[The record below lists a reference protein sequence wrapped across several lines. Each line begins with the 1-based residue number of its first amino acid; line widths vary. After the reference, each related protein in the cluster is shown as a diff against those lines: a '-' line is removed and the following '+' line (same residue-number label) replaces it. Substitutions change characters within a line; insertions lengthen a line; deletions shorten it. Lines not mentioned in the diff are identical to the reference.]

1 MRSEKQSIVAEIK
14 GELEGAAF
22 ILFTDFTKMNM
33 TQTTLLRRKLREL
46 DARLQVVPNRLFGVV
61 AKELGY
67 EGLEDL
73 TKGPTALVYGSDD
86 AAAAA
91 KALTEFI
98 KAEKVPAVKGG
109 YMEGGVLDKAG
120 VERLATLP
128 SKKTLQGMFV
138 ATLAAPMSNL
148 VGVFSQKLASVVYVL
163 KAAADKKGEG
173 AA

>member
-14 GELEGAAF
+14 AELEGAAF

-46 DARLQVVPNRLFGVV
+46 GARLQVVPNRLFGVV

-73 TKGPTALVYGSDD
+73 MKGPTALVYGSDD

-91 KALTEFI
+91 KAVTEFI

-163 KAAADKKGEG
+163 KAAADKKSEG